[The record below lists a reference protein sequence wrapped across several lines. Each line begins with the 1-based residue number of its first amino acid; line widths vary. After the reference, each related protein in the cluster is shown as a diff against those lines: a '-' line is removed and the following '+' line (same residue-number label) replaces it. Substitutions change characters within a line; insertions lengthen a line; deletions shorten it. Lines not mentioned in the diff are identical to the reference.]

1 MEIHEIKL
9 INDGYKGLFVY
20 MTEERKMPNGRKYL
34 DKDWKEKNDMVHSA
48 LDRPIKD
55 LRKHLLEICGC
66 LGDEGNQAEIDYNI
80 AETRITGIKMMK
92 TFFILE
98 GEKEWLNDKTFK
110 LKTPKIE
117 EKDGYHNFGVVVE
130 LIREI
135 KKETEI
141 YMKGAAKISDEECAI
156 RYLSS
161 GKNKTDLTPDSFNKM
176 STEEKA
182 QWCKEWLENEVGG
195 MVTLQED
202 LAPDTEEEQQ
212 EEQIVDLSKQTF

>member
-1 MEIHEIKL
+1 
-9 INDGYKGLFVY
+9 
-20 MTEERKMPNGRKYL
+20 
-34 DKDWKEKNDMVHSA
+34 
-48 LDRPIKD
+48 
-55 LRKHLLEICGC
+55 
-66 LGDEGNQAEIDYNI
+66 
-80 AETRITGIKMMK
+80 MK

-141 YMKGAAKISDEECAI
+141 YMKGAAKISDSEAAV

-161 GKNKTDLTPDSFNKM
+161 SKNKTDLTPDNFNKM

-202 LAPDTEEEQQ
+202 LCKERDMLERTASRAQGHNEQLLSQ
-212 EEQIVDLSKQTF
+212 VVDLTDLAKQFKVMLENQGKQNSLIYKQVELTLNPSRD

>member
-9 INDGYKGLFVY
+9 INDGFKGLLVY

-66 LGDEGNQAEIDYNI
+66 LGDDGNQSEMDYNI

-141 YMKGAAKISDEECAI
+141 YMKGNVKISDEECAI

-161 GKNKTDLTPDSFNKM
+161 GKNKTDITPADFNKKT
-176 STEEKA
+176 TEEKA

-202 LAPDTEEEQQ
+202 LSDEKEEEQ
-212 EEQIVDLSKQTF
+212 EEQVLDLSKETF

>member
-1 MEIHEIKL
+1 MEIHEVKL
-9 INDGYKGLFVY
+9 INDGLKGLFVY
-20 MTEERKMPNGRKYL
+20 LTEQRKMPNGRKYL
-34 DKDWKEKNDMVHSA
+34 DKDWKEKNDTIHSA

-55 LRKHLLEICGC
+55 LRRHLLEICGC
-66 LGDEGNQAEIDYNI
+66 LGDENNKGEVEYNI
-80 AETRITGIKMMK
+80 AETRITGIKIMK

-117 EKDGYHNFGVVVE
+117 EKDGYHNHGTVIE

-141 YMKGAAKISDEECAI
+141 YMNGTAKLSDEEIAI
-156 RYLSS
+156 RWLSS
-161 GKNKTDLTPDSFNKM
+161 PSNKTGQTPDNFNKM
-176 STEEKA
+176 SIEEKA
-182 QWCKEWLENEVGG
+182 QFCKEWLENEVGG

-202 LAPDTEEEQQ
+202 LSDEMPEVEEEEIELPQTEE
-212 EEQIVDLSKQTF
+212 SF